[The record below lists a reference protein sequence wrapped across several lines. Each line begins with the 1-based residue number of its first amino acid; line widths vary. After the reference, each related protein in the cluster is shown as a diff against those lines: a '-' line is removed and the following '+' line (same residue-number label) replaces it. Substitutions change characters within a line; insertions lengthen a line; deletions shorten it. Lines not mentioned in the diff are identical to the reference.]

1 MNALDTN
8 VLVRFLVKDDKRQAE
23 AVYRIFKQA
32 EIDKDLFFIPLLV
45 VLETLWVL
53 DAVYQISKSEILNA
67 IDDLLSMPILKF
79 ERQSAVRNFLLRA
92 RDNNVDLA
100 DILIA
105 SSARLSGCEKVL
117 TFDKKASNLDLFEL
131 II

>member
-1 MNALDTN
+1 MKALDTN

-45 VLETLWVL
+45 VMETLWVL
-53 DAVYQISKSEILNA
+53 EAVYQISKSEILNA
-67 IDDLLSMPILKF
+67 IDDLLSMLILKF
-79 ERQSAVRNFLLRA
+79 EKQSAIRSFLLLA
-92 RDNNVDLA
+92 RGTNVDLS

-105 SSARLSGCEKVL
+105 CSASLSGCEKVL
-117 TFDKKASNLDLFEL
+117 TFDKKASKLEPFEF
-131 II
+131 IN